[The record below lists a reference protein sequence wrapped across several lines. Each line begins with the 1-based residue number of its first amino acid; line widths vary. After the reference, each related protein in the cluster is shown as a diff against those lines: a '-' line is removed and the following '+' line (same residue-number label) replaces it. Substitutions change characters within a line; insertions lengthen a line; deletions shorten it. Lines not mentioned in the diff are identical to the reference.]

1 MRIVYQLA
9 FAATATVVLG
19 ASGVGQLREQNPT
32 KYLDCAADAS
42 GNNTRAQ
49 KIRTPEFS
57 SKSGVRA
64 FAVVSTDTANECLA
78 QASVYVA
85 EPAQNF
91 RLLKRVDHYVA
102 QGVGRGTGV
111 DGIFW
116 SPSGRYL
123 AVDFTHWSMGSD
135 ASFDD
140 ELFVYNFVSK
150 REVKLRLSTE
160 EQGKQVFADCDGEL
174 ALSGWV
180 DERHLRLRAD
190 RVPYIDEERPEV
202 LKVCN
207 GKPFELSYDIA
218 TGNIAALKPKAGK

>member
-1 MRIVYQLA
+1 LRIVYQLA
-9 FAATATVVLG
+9 VAATATLILG
-19 ASGVGQLREQNPT
+19 ASSFAQLPEQNPT
-32 KYLDCAADAS
+32 KYLDCAADAK
-42 GNNTRAQ
+42 GNKTRAQ
-49 KIRTPEFS
+49 KLRTPEFS

-123 AVDFTHWSMGSD
+123 AVDFTHWSIATD
-135 ASFDD
+135 ATMDD
-140 ELFVYNFVSK
+140 DFFVYDFTSK
-150 REVKLRLSTE
+150 TE
-160 EQGKQVFADCDGEL
+160 TTLATTPEDQSKQIFAGCDGEL
-174 ALSGWV
+174 AVSGWV
-180 DERHLRLRAD
+180 DELHLRLRAV